1 MAGPKDHNEVKH
13 MNKYEALYIITP
25 EIDDEATKTTVEKF
39 SQLVSANG
47 GMVEKVDEWGRR
59 RLAYEIDY
67 KSEGYYVLMHFEGDS
82 ELPREME
89 RNFKNDENIIR
100 FVVVR
105 REA

>member
-1 MAGPKDHNEVKH
+1 

-25 EIDDEATKTTVEKF
+25 ELDEEAISASIEKF
-39 SQLVSANG
+39 SQLVATNG
-47 GMVEKVDEWGRR
+47 GVVEKVDEWGRR

-67 KSEGYYVLMHFEGDS
+67 KSEGYYVLMHFEGAS

-100 FVVVR
+100 YVVVR
-105 REA
+105 RQA